1 MNKGQEQAVC
11 KEGIQMASE
20 MGEWHLTSFNTHS
33 CQSEQLDVF
42 SHYQMDRNKCGKTLV
57 GI

>member
-20 MGEWHLTSFNTHS
+20 MRGMTFNLSGTPLQHP
-33 CQSEQLDVF
+33 CLENP
-42 SHYQMDRNKCGKTLV
+42 MDG
-57 GI
+57 GAW